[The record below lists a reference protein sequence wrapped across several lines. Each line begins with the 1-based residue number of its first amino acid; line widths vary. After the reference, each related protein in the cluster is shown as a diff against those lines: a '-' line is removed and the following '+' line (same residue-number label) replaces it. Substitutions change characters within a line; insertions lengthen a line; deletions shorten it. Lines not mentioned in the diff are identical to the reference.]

1 MECVRVSRHRVKKKI
16 VLTCRKYDEIVIEKR
31 GGKTYALVNIDHVP
45 FTRFHRW
52 CYIRDWEERETCGKE
67 IFVFEG
73 SCSITRKDC
82 ELTICPR

>member
-1 MECVRVSRHRVKKKI
+1 MECVRVFRHRVKKKI
-16 VLTCRKYDEIVIEKR
+16 VLTYRKYDEIVIEKR

-45 FTRFHRW
+45 YTRFHRW
-52 CYIRDWEERETCGKE
+52 YYIRDWEERETHGKE

-73 SCSITRKDC
+73 SFNITRKDC